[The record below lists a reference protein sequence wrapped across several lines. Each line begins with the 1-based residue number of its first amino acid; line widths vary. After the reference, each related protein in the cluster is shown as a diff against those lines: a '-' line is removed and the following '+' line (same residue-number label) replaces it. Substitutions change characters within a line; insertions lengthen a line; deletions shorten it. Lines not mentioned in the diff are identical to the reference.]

1 MRKIDVRKHAAT
13 TCRPISDDQSR
24 TLSSATN
31 DAFRVSPVAIGFLFF
46 YFKRNTFKVN
56 SYPANHI
63 HTTHLYTT
71 STKKKKRSKVNDKKW
86 QAFSCNGRWR
96 TRSSSLFFAH
106 PKKSLRL
113 PFSIHFFVPCLRV
126 VAVRDVRTFNWWG
139 ADRILIEMIGRLIS
153 CDSGGALIKFRRYLF
168 VRSSASASFLFFFF
182 FFFCFPFLILCLCF
196 GNFFWRCLIPIRRH
210 HHYRRNLI
218 LIFLFP
224 FLFALLLLLLLLLLF
239 RFLSSTKQ
247 MRRRRFSSDRW
258 TLHWLLHFE
267 RERERERERN
277 VIRF

>member
-31 DAFRVSPVAIGFLFF
+31 DAFRVSPVAIGFLFSF
-46 YFKRNTFKVN
+46 FFSKEILSKSTLIPQTTYTPPTFTQRR
-56 SYPANHI
+56 P
-63 HTTHLYTT
+63 
-71 STKKKKRSKVNDKKW
+71 KKKKRSKVNDKKW

-96 TRSSSLFFAH
+96 TRSSSLFFAD

-168 VRSSASASFLFFFF
+168 VRSSASASFLFFFSF
-182 FFFCFPFLILCLCF
+182 
-196 GNFFWRCLIPIRRH
+196 
-210 HHYRRNLI
+210 
-218 LIFLFP
+218 FLFSFSYFVSLFWK
-224 FLFALLLLLLLLLLF
+224 FLLALPHSYSSTSS
-239 RFLSSTKQ
+239 LSS
-247 MRRRRFSSDRW
+247 
-258 TLHWLLHFE
+258 
-267 RERERERERN
+267 
-277 VIRF
+277 

>member
-182 FFFCFPFLILCLCF
+182 FFFFVFLFLFCVFVLEISSGVASFQFVDIIIIVVISSSFSYFLFFLLCCCCCCCCCCF
-196 GNFFWRCLIPIRRH
+196 GFFLRPNRCVVVVFLPIDERSTG
-210 HHYRRNLI
+210 
-218 LIFLFP
+218 
-224 FLFALLLLLLLLLLF
+224 
-239 RFLSSTKQ
+239 SSIS
-247 MRRRRFSSDRW
+247 R
-258 TLHWLLHFE
+258 E
-267 RERERERERN
+267 REREREREM
-277 VIRF
+277 